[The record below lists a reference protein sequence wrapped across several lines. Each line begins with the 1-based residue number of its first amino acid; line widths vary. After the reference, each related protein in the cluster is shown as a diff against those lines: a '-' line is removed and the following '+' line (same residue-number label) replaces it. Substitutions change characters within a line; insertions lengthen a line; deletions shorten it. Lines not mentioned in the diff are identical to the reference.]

1 MSECKYKR
9 QDGSC
14 AVLSDNEVR
23 EYCVEGPC
31 TSFTP
36 IKYIR
41 VDDVIRAFC
50 EDDAIVNHMDS
61 VYDSIDK
68 RIKRAAQRVI
78 ACVPAAA
85 VQEVVNCC
93 DCKACKKEDDHE
105 YWCFAWGPAQLV
117 PPDGWC
123 FHGERRTEK

>member
-9 QDGSC
+9 PDGVC
-14 AVLSDNEVR
+14 EHLSDDDVK

-31 TSFTP
+31 PVFEP
-36 IKYIR
+36 VKYIR
-41 VDDVIRAFC
+41 
-50 EDDAIVNHMDS
+50 EDDAQKLICRICIGSEMCEHTGKENCHKLFDS
-61 VYDSIDK
+61 VP
-68 RIKRAAQRVI
+68 RAD
-78 ACVPAAA
+78 

-117 PPDGWC
+117 PQDGWC
-123 FHGERRTEK
+123 FHGERSIL

>member
-9 QDGSC
+9 QDGVCEYST
-14 AVLSDNEVR
+14 DDEVT

-31 TSFTP
+31 TAFEP
-36 IKYIR
+36 VKYIR
-41 VDDVIRAFC
+41 
-50 EDDAIVNHMDS
+50 EDDAQKLICRICIGSEMCEHTGEENCHKLFES
-61 VYDSIDK
+61 VP
-68 RIKRAAQRVI
+68 RAD
-78 ACVPAAA
+78 

-93 DCKACKKEDDHE
+93 DCKACKIEDDHE

-123 FHGERRTEK
+123 FHGERSVL